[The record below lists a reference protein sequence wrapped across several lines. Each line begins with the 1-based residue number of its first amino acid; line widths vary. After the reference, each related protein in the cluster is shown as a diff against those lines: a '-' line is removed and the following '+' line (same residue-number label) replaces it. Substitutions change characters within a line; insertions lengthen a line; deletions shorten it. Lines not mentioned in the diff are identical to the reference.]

1 MAELARM
8 KNTHPVD
15 LMIDMALERDMKF
28 FMIQPIAN
36 EKPDRGA
43 GADEASALGGDL
55 LRLRCAR
62 LADHGQLAADAS
74 VEPLGAREAGF
85 FTLEE
90 AVR

>member
-1 MAELARM
+1 MAELARQ

-36 EKPDRGA
+36 EDQA
-43 GADEASALGGDL
+43 EALELMKHPRSVVTFSDSG
-55 LRLRCAR
+55 RPR

-74 VEPLGAREAGF
+74 ARATGC
-85 FTLEE
+85 
-90 AVR
+90 ARSRPSRWRRR